1 MGRLA
6 LILLALSLTSCSVNP
21 ITEKRTKRNV
31 DIVPSITSDILRLDA
46 NKFLV
51 DTLTEKTLRKNLKKM
66 NAEHVEIFKRE
77 HYELNVDSL
86 IVLSRHNFMLTFGE
100 IIIDFKKKER
110 ELTTV
115 GGLKKIGSRTYFR
128 KRTLAI
134 S

>member
-1 MGRLA
+1 MRRLA
-6 LILLALSLTSCSVNP
+6 LILLALLLTSCSVHP

-31 DIVPSITSDILRLDA
+31 DIIPSITSDILRLDA
-46 NKFLV
+46 DKFLV

-66 NAEHVEIFKRE
+66 NAEHVEVFKRE
-77 HYELNVDSL
+77 HHELKVDSL

-110 ELTTV
+110 ELTTA
-115 GGLKKIGSRTYFR
+115 GGLKKIGNRTYFR
-128 KRTLAI
+128 KRTMAI